1 MKVLRKPRLGRR
13 TAPVVE
19 DDTNVHAA
27 AAIMIAE
34 PEVVVQAPGVVERK
48 MEVQQSHARIEYLRP
63 RVNLKNDAALKAKY
77 AAIESLEER
86 CFTILVDLGMVEI
99 HN

>member
-13 TAPVVE
+13 TAPAEV
-19 DDTNVHAA
+19 DTNVNAA
-27 AAIMIAE
+27 SAIMTAE
-34 PEVVVQAPGVVERK
+34 PEVVVQAPVVERK
-48 MEVQQSHARIEYLRP
+48 IEVQQSQKRIEYLRP
-63 RVNLKNDAALKAKY
+63 LVSLKDDAALKAKY
-77 AAIESLEER
+77 AKIESLEER

>member
-27 AAIMIAE
+27 AAIMTAE
-34 PEVVVQAPGVVERK
+34 PEIVVQAPVVEHK
-48 MEVQQSHARIEYLRP
+48 MEVQQSHARIAYLRP